1 MRIAPACVPAY
12 VPEDT
17 PAGRPAVGAI
27 VYRFAIIVVGLRLAG
42 RNCRLRIILGVLV
55 ASLLAAG
62 CSYSFK
68 GGTVPPH
75 LKSVAIPVVEDVSGY
90 GDPSLRDQF
99 TRELTQRF
107 ISDAT
112 LELADRNTAD
122 AVLEGTIID
131 VRDAPNVLQ
140 GGENVAQRRITVRVK
155 MAFNDLKL
163 RKTVWDKEFSN
174 WGDYPS
180 GGGLTER
187 QKGIGE
193 AVRKLTED
201 ILTDTVAGW

>member
-1 MRIAPACVPAY
+1 MRTFRIAN
-12 VPEDT
+12 
-17 PAGRPAVGAI
+17 RQ
-27 VYRFAIIVVGLRLAG
+27 
-42 RNCRLRIILGVLV
+42 LRIIQRDHLRLFRNSPFALRNLAVLIV
-55 ASLLAAG
+55 LALVG

-68 GGTVPPH
+68 GGTVPAH

-90 GDPSLRDQF
+90 GDPSLREQF
-99 TRELTQRF
+99 TRQLTQRF
-107 ISDAT
+107 ITDAT
-112 LELADRNTAD
+112 LELADRSTAD
-122 AVLEGTIID
+122 AVLEGSIIE

-155 MAFNDLKL
+155 IAFNDLKL

-180 GGGLTER
+180 GGGLTQR
-187 QKGIGE
+187 QAGIEE

-201 ILTDTVAGW
+201 ILNDTVAGW

>member
-1 MRIAPACVPAY
+1 MGFRNSS
-12 VPEDT
+12 D
-17 PAGRPAVGAI
+17 
-27 VYRFAIIVVGLRLAG
+27 RFWNTKGGMQNLELRSSLMIRNRQSAFRNFIGL
-42 RNCRLRIILGVLV
+42 
-55 ASLLAAG
+55 SLLTVLG

-75 LKSVAIPVVEDVSGY
+75 LKTVAIPVVEDVSGY

-112 LELADRNTAD
+112 LELADRTTAD
-122 AVLEGTIID
+122 AVLEGSIID

-155 MAFNDLKL
+155 VKFNDLKL
-163 RKTVWDKEFSN
+163 RKTMWDKEFTN

-180 GGGLTER
+180 GGGLTQR
-187 QKGIGE
+187 QEGIVE

-201 ILTDTVAGW
+201 ILNDTVAGW

>member
-1 MRIAPACVPAY
+1 MAFRNKQIRNPKFEALTSVF
-12 VPEDT
+12 
-17 PAGRPAVGAI
+17 GFGASN
-27 VYRFAIIVVGLRLAG
+27 F
-42 RNCRLRIILGVLV
+42 LRISCFVLSV
-55 ASLLAAG
+55 ALLVVG

-75 LKSVAIPVVEDVSGY
+75 LKTVAIPVVEDVSGY
-90 GDPSLRDQF
+90 GDPSLREQF

-112 LELADRNTAD
+112 LELADRTTSD
-122 AVLEGTIID
+122 AVLEGTIVD

-155 MAFNDLKL
+155 VKFNDLKL
-163 RKTVWDKEFSN
+163 RKMIWDKEFSN

-180 GGGLTER
+180 GGGLTQR
-187 QKGIGE
+187 QAGIEE

-201 ILTDTVAGW
+201 ILNDTVAGW

>member
-1 MRIAPACVPAY
+1 MRP
-12 VPEDT
+12 
-17 PAGRPAVGAI
+17 
-27 VYRFAIIVVGLRLAG
+27 L
-42 RNCRLRIILGVLV
+42 
-55 ASLLAAG
+55 ASLLSRGADISHFTFHISPLLLLFALG

-90 GDPSLRDQF
+90 GDPSLREQF

-107 ISDAT
+107 ITDAT

-122 AVLEGTIID
+122 AVLEGSIID
-131 VRDAPNVLQ
+131 VRDVPNVLQ
-140 GGENVAQRRITVRVK
+140 GGENVAQRRITVHVK
-155 MAFNDLKL
+155 MAFNDLRL

-180 GGGLTER
+180 GGGLTQR
-187 QKGIGE
+187 QEGIKE

-201 ILTDTVAGW
+201 ILNDTVAGW